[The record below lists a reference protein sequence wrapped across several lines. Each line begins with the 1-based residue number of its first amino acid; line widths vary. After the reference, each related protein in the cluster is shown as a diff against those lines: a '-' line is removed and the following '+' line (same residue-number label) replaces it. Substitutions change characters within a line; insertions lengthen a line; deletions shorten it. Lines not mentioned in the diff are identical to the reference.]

1 MILNLKDKIGI
12 LKEQVFKMSTPNYD
26 TKNFPDWKLWFVN
39 ESLRYQR
46 WFVYL
51 LLMII
56 TNLSILLYFVFGRRN
71 TFGWLLMIPLLLLI
85 INEIAYKVRIK
96 DVTKIL
102 EASLDLTETKTIT
115 VTSIKRKEINKN
127 YCYIYMKACGERVE
141 LGHKYQITY
150 LKNTMGK
157 YIIAWTDLDKEAKV
171 DSIETSLGDKENTK
185 VIMSEPVKENIIDT
199 VDTLTMEET
208 RKALE
213 ERGIDIEEIKKEIY
227 DRNDSLDTKI
237 KLDIE
242 GIINKKRE

>member
-115 VTSIKRKEINKN
+115 VTSIKRKEINLIN
-127 YCYIYMKACGERVE
+127 ERISYI
-141 LGHKYQITY
+141 HIQ
-150 LKNTMGK
+150 
-157 YIIAWTDLDKEAKV
+157 
-171 DSIETSLGDKENTK
+171 
-185 VIMSEPVKENIIDT
+185 
-199 VDTLTMEET
+199 
-208 RKALE
+208 
-213 ERGIDIEEIKKEIY
+213 
-227 DRNDSLDTKI
+227 
-237 KLDIE
+237 KL
-242 GIINKKRE
+242 